1 MNTPAHPQPP
11 DAPAELRHYR
21 GDHGA
26 HAHAHAQLLFGLDGQ
41 LEVEVEGRLARV
53 DGQTGLVVPAGARH
67 ASLARRGARVWV
79 LDTPEAAGLER
90 WRVFRL
96 PAPGLATTDAADLL
110 ALAGAAPRAQPRRP
124 LDADALTALVRGRL
138 HEDWPVARLAAAC
151 ALSAPQFSHRWRA
164 LTGQSPQAWLRGLRL
179 DRASRLLA
187 AGLGADAVAA
197 RVGYANAS
205 ALLFAL
211 RRERG
216 TGARALRRG

>member
-1 MNTPAHPQPP
+1 VSALTPKPP
-11 DAPAELRHYR
+11 DGRAELRHYR

-26 HAHAHAQLLFGLDGQ
+26 HAHTHAQLLFGLDGQ

-53 DGQTGLVVPAGARH
+53 DAQTGLVVPAGARH
-67 ASLARRGARVWV
+67 ASLARHGARVWV
-79 LDTPEAAGLER
+79 LDTPEAAGLEHC
-90 WRVFRL
+90 RVFRL
-96 PAPGLATTDAADLL
+96 PAPALAATDAAHLL
-110 ALAGAAPRAQPRRP
+110 ALAGQAPRAQPRRH
-124 LDADALTALVRGRL
+124 LDADALAEQVRARL

-164 LTGQSPQAWLRGLRL
+164 LTGHSPQAWLRGLRL
-179 DRASRLLA
+179 DRASALLA
-187 AGLGADAVAA
+187 TGLGAEAVAA
-197 RVGYANAS
+197 RVGYASAS